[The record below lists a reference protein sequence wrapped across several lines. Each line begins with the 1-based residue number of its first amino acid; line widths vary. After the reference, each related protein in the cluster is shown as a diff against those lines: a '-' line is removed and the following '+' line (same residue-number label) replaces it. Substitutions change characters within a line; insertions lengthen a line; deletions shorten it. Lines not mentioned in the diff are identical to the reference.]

1 MGAES
6 SGTVTLQSTDPK
18 DPPIIDPQ
26 FLSHPFDRRVAI
38 ECVRDA
44 LDFLD
49 QPFLAQDRERLVHG
63 PKGLS
68 DDEIL
73 VSSVLRTFGPGINTP
88 FPAAETIG
96 LI

>member
-1 MGAES
+1 MGAQS
-6 SGTVTLQSTDPK
+6 SGTVTLRSKDPK
-18 DPPIIDPQ
+18 DPPLVDPR

-49 QPFLAQDRERLVHG
+49 QPFLAQNRERLAKG

-73 VSSVLRTFGPGINTP
+73 VRSFLWTTYSLSQATN
-88 FPAAETIG
+88 
-96 LI
+96 